1 MQRFIVTLMVFL
13 FLVPFA
19 FSQDQAPAQD
29 EPSVQGEAPVQD
41 EVSAQD
47 EASAQIETPA
57 QDDPAGQDGVP
68 VVGVSIEEMVI
79 CEDVV
84 DRTPVNPSEFIKAD
98 GVAVC
103 FTKIFTN
110 EPISIEHVWYHEN
123 EELDRISLQANPPS
137 WRTWSRKTL
146 HGMTGVWRVEVVD
159 ATGAVLRTTHFQ
171 AE

>member
-1 MQRFIVTLMVFL
+1 MQRFMVTLMVFL

-19 FSQDQAPAQD
+19 FSQD
-29 EPSVQGEAPVQD
+29 EAPVQNEATVQE
-41 EVSAQD
+41 EVPAQN
-47 EASAQIETPA
+47 EASAQVEPSA
-57 QDDPAGQDGVP
+57 QDDASAQDGVP